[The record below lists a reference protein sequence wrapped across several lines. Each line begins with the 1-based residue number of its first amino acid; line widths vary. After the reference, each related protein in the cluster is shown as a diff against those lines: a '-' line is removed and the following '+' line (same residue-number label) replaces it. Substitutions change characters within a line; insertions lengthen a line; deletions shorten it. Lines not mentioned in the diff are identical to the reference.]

1 MDHKAILRASVL
13 RALARATI
21 AAAAV
26 SLSAAPSAAQQTE
39 TPPKAARPA
48 QRPSFADTVKKNLQ
62 RIGATVDEGRS
73 KPEMVV
79 SNFTDDK
86 ENKVTVVVIN
96 YRGTNLIGF
105 YIYNFGNLKDAAQ
118 REDIYK
124 HLLTTNDAITIGSFF
139 VDTDSDIGYKYLMN
153 ASLAQSASAFDSVY
167 KNMATVAIEQ
177 RAKIREMLGLAPNKE
192 DRSQDPKKA
201 AEEKPPR

>member
-1 MDHKAILRASVL
+1 MDHRAFLRATLV
-13 RALARATI
+13 RATI
-21 AAAAV
+21 AVAAV
-26 SLSAAPSAAQQTE
+26 SQATAHPLAPQTE
-39 TPPKAARPA
+39 TQPPKVTRPA
-48 QRPSFADTVKKNLQ
+48 PRPSFADTVKKNLQ
-62 RIGATVDEGRS
+62 RIGAVVDESRS

-118 REDIYK
+118 REEIYK

-139 VDTDSDIGYKYLMN
+139 VDSDSDIGYKYLMS
-153 ASLAQSASAFDSVY
+153 AAIAQSPSAFDSIY
-167 KNMATVAIEQ
+167 KNMAAVAIEQ

-192 DRSQDPKKA
+192 EPPQDPKKA
-201 AEEKPPR
+201 AEERPPR

>member
-1 MDHKAILRASVL
+1 MNHRAIM
-13 RALARATI
+13 RATI
-21 AAAAV
+21 ARAAIALAAV
-26 SLSAAPSAAQQTE
+26 AQATALAQQTE
-39 TPPKAARPA
+39 TPPPKVARPA
-48 QRPSFADTVKKNLQ
+48 QRPAFAETVKKNLQ
-62 RIGATVDEGRS
+62 RIGAVVDEGRS
-73 KPEMVV
+73 KPEMIV

-96 YRGTNLIGF
+96 YRGANLIGF

-118 REDIYK
+118 REEIHK

-153 ASLAQSASAFDSVY
+153 ASLAQSPAAFDSIY

-177 RAKIREMLGLAPNKE
+177 RAKIREMLGLAPGKE
-192 DRSQDPKKA
+192 ERPQDPKKA
-201 AEEKPPR
+201 AEERPPE